1 MIKEVTDFKR
11 KELFDHYHEG
21 ESPFV
26 MVTTKIAI
34 TNVVNYCKVHKNMY
48 ATIGYLIAK
57 TVNEIDAF
65 KYRYKDGKIYY
76 CDPIKPNFTDMYED
90 KTIGFFGFEY
100 EDNYDKFISKY
111 KTSHQEFLDK
121 KELITN
127 NRIDEIW
134 FSCSP
139 WFKFTSLIVPF
150 NREVTIP
157 QFIWDKYEL
166 DEDRYYINLMV
177 MVHHGFAD
185 GYHIGAFIQ
194 NLNKHISEF
203 K

>member
-21 ESPFV
+21 NNPFV
-26 MVTTKIAI
+26 MVTTKIDI

-48 ATIGYLIAK
+48 ATLGYLISK
-57 TVNEIDAF
+57 TVNDIDEF

-76 CDPIKPNFTDMYED
+76 CDPIKPFFTDMYKD

-100 EDNYDKFISKY
+100 EEDYDKFIEQY
-111 KTSHQEFLDK
+111 KISHQEFLDK
-121 KELITN
+121 KELITDN
-127 NRIDEIW
+127 DIDQIW

-150 NREVTIP
+150 NKEVTIP

-166 DEDRYYINLMV
+166 DEDRYYINLMI

-185 GYHIGAFIQ
+185 GYHIGLFIET
-194 NLNKHISEF
+194 LNKYINEF
-203 K
+203 N